1 MLQTTMLHIKGAD
14 FDNDALTVI
23 KDYKY
28 LLAAHESCQGIWRF
42 DVPEF
47 LNLDAQSGILSVES
61 WNDNGPLLSFNAGA
75 AKATLVSKAKGGT
88 VALVP
93 SGTSYIAGVGAKING
108 ILPYSIVVIA
118 KPNSYAAQ
126 MAIAGAPVGAGG
138 GNIRVESLTGSA
150 STPIMRNVR
159 GAALPNTPVLDTAG
173 PVAFIASYDGT
184 LTRATNM
191 FAGAATISTA
201 VTSTSVLDFLLG
213 SSGLYPFAGEVDLVA
228 LFSKDVTQDA
238 ELYTNLKAFAKMR
251 LNRI

>member
-23 KDYKY
+23 KDYKS

-47 LNLDAQSGILSVES
+47 INLDAQNGILSVES
-61 WNDNGPLLSFNAGA
+61 WKDNGPLLSFNAGA

-93 SGTSYIAGVGAKING
+93 SGTSYLAGVGAKING

-138 GNIRVESLTGSA
+138 GNIRVESLTGS
-150 STPIMRNVR
+150 SPLMRNVR
-159 GAALPNTPVLDTAG
+159 GAALPNTPVLDAAS

-191 FAGAATISTA
+191 FAGSSTSATA

-228 LFSKDVTQDA
+228 LFSQDVTQDA
-238 ELYTNLKAFAKMR
+238 ALYTNLKAFAKMR
-251 LNRI
+251 LARL